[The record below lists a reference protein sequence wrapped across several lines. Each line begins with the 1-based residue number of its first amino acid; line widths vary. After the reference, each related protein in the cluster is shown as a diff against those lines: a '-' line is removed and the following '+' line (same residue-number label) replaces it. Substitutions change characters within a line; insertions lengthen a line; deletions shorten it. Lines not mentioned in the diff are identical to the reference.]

1 MKLGFC
7 AYEPIVP
14 YHFSELYGHQIF
26 NKSLPEYEKLDNVG
40 LPEKRDKEK
49 NKKIKVTI
57 QIALKGSNFFAI
69 DNLYK
74 TNYFYP

>member
-1 MKLGFC
+1 
-7 AYEPIVP
+7 
-14 YHFSELYGHQIF
+14 
-26 NKSLPEYEKLDNVG
+26 VG

-49 NKKIKVTI
+49 NKKTKVTI